1 MRQITKFQANDG
13 SEFLTEK
20 ECQDWEIF
28 LLKAAAVDQIL
39 PKKELNSTEFIQHSP
54 TQFHSFL
61 VGIAKLIE
69 VRHGHEYANM
79 LLTNRHGYIGRYLDD
94 SGDRV
99 LGKLMY
105 RLLSIDNKNREWQ
118 QVYFANEANKK
129 DA

>member
-1 MRQITKFQANDG
+1 MKQITKFQANDG

-20 ECQDWEIF
+20 ECQDWEAY
-28 LLKAAAVDQIL
+28 LLVAAAVDQIL

-54 TQFHSFL
+54 TQVQGFL
-61 VGIAKLIE
+61 TGMAQLVKM
-69 VRHGHEYANM
+69 RHGQKYADM
-79 LLTNRHGYIGRYLDD
+79 LIDNRHGFIGRYIDD

-105 RLLSIDNKNREWQ
+105 RLLSIDFKCREWQ
-118 QVYFANEANKK
+118 QIYFANEANKK